1 MADDPTT
8 QAPETATGTAAS
20 GASTS
25 AYLQLTQVRVPLEDA
40 GAAFTIPDAM
50 GRLPIVILP
59 EQPFRIRNE
68 FVIAGVI
75 AVVVGVVLQLDN
87 LAVRGGLIGIG
98 VVSIFLGVFQSFIV
112 AVPEGAR
119 ALLLKAGRYDR
130 TIGAGRHIVPPWI
143 IVSHVVTIR
152 EIPFGALAVGVP
164 TSDDVRVDVDLLLTF
179 TVVAPDRF
187 VFAISAPDFDQVCQ
201 AAAAEAL
208 RDLIRSKA
216 AEELLDLKAADT
228 DRLREAIG
236 EAIAPYGAE
245 VQRVVITRVRPPD
258 EFMASREARRLASAR
273 REEQTEQFKL
283 EERLQADRD
292 ALKRQKI
299 TAKRD
304 RIDLEAANEAL
315 RLQRLEERLAAYP
328 AASRQD
334 VLDRRI
340 EVAEALA
347 TNTRAMVQVGP
358 GGDVADALILDNLG
372 GDSARA
378 PVPPAATRRR
388 SSKGESASS
397 SDRAAPTT

>member
-8 QAPETATGTAAS
+8 QAPATADTAA
-20 GASTS
+20 GATTS
-25 AYLQLTQVRVPLEDA
+25 AYLQLTQARVPLEDA
-40 GAAFTIPDAM
+40 GAAFTIRDAM
-50 GRLPIVILP
+50 GRLPIVVLP

-75 AVVVGVVLQLDN
+75 AVVLGVVLQLDN
-87 LAVRGGLIGIG
+87 LAVRGGLVGIG
-98 VVSIFLGVFQSFIV
+98 VVSVFLGVFQSFIV

-119 ALLLKAGRYDR
+119 ALLLYDK
-130 TIGAGRHIVPPWI
+130 TIGAGRHIIPPWI
-143 IVSHVVTIR
+143 IVSHVVTVR

-208 RDLIRSKA
+208 RELIRSKPA
-216 AEELLDLKAADT
+216 DALLDLAPADA
-228 DRLREAIG
+228 DRLRTAIG
-236 EAIAPYGAE
+236 AAIAPYGAE

-258 EFMASREARRLASAR
+258 EFMASREARRLAAAR
-273 REEQTEQFKL
+273 RDEQTEQFKL
-283 EERLQADRD
+283 EERLQTDRD
-292 ALKRQKI
+292 ALKRQRI
-299 TAKRD
+299 AAKRE
-304 RIDLEAANEAL
+304 RIELGAANEAL

-358 GGDVADALILDNLG
+358 GGDVADALILDNLVEPPG
-372 GDSARA
+372 RA
-378 PVPPAATRRR
+378 TAAPTQARRR
-388 SSKGESASS
+388 SGKGAGSPIDPDTPA
-397 SDRAAPTT
+397 T

>member
-8 QAPETATGTAAS
+8 QAPATADTAA
-20 GASTS
+20 GATTS
-25 AYLQLTQVRVPLEDA
+25 AYLQLTQARVPLEDA

-50 GRLPIVILP
+50 GRLPIVVLP

-75 AVVVGVVLQLDN
+75 AVVLGVVLQLDN
-87 LAVRGGLIGIG
+87 LAVRGGLVGIG
-98 VVSIFLGVFQSFIV
+98 VVSVFLGVFQSFIV
-112 AVPEGAR
+112 AVPEGAQ
-119 ALLLKAGRYDR
+119 ALLLKAGRYDK
-130 TIGAGRHIVPPWI
+130 TIGAGRHIIPPWI
-143 IVSHVVTIR
+143 IVSHVVTVR

-164 TSDDVRVDVDLLLTF
+164 TRDDVRVDVDLLLTF
-179 TVVAPDRF
+179 TVAAPDRF

-208 RDLIRSKA
+208 RELIRSKA
-216 AEELLDLKAADT
+216 ADELLDLAPADA
-228 DRLREAIG
+228 DRLRTAIG
-236 EAIAPYGAE
+236 AAIAPYGAE

-258 EFMASREARRLASAR
+258 EFMASREARRLAAAR
-273 REEQTEQFKL
+273 RDEQTEQFKL

-292 ALKRQKI
+292 ALKRQRI
-299 TAKRD
+299 TAKRE
-304 RIDLEAANEAL
+304 RIELGAANEAL

-358 GGDVADALILDNLG
+358 GGDVADALILDNLVEPPG
-372 GDSARA
+372 RA
-378 PVPPAATRRR
+378 AAAPTQARRR
-388 SSKGESASS
+388 SGKG
-397 SDRAAPTT
+397 AAGSPTDPDTPAT